1 MNSLEDAFVNI
12 GLDEDKFLG
21 VSNSNQNSGIQIQ
34 REMPES
40 LKKGIIIIIISNIIP
55 YRSLL

>member
-34 REMPES
+34 REIPES
-40 LKKGIIIIIISNIIP
+40 LKKGIMIIH
-55 YRSLL
+55 Y